1 MIRVYLVPAV
11 GFGDAVVARI
21 GILSMVTD
29 ESDAGRPRV
38 LSSLRRT
45 IVGGG
50 RRMLGVYLFPAVGFA
65 NAVVAGFGIFSMVG
79 AGRPPVMSSLRR
91 TIVGGGRR
99 MLGVYLVPAVGF
111 GDAVVAGLGIFSM
124 VASESGAGRP
134 PVMSSLRRTIVGGG

>member
-50 RRMLGVYLFPAVGFA
+50 RRMLGVYL
-65 NAVVAGFGIFSMVG
+65 
-79 AGRPPVMSSLRR
+79 
-91 TIVGGGRR
+91 
-99 MLGVYLVPAVGF
+99 VPAVGV
-111 GDAVVAGLGIFSM
+111 GEAVVAGLGIFSM